1 MAQTPSQGLTALARG
16 FSNLG
21 NTQKIGLLAA
31 VAAAVAIV
39 VVAVLWARTPE
50 YRVLYSNISDHD
62 GGDVIGALSQQNVPY
77 RIAEGGSVIL
87 VPANQVYD
95 VRLRLAS
102 QGLPKGGAVGFEIM
116 DSQKFGTSQFAEQV
130 NYQRALAGELART
143 IQSFASVQSARV
155 HLAIPRPSV
164 FVREAQQPS
173 ASVLVSMYQGRVLD
187 PAQVNAIQHLV
198 ASGIPELTPRNVTI
212 VDQAGN
218 LLSSPDA
225 GPVTSGLD
233 AAQLKYLRDVELS
246 YAARIE
252 NILKPIVGAENVHA
266 QVTAALDFNQVE
278 QTSETFKPNPTPQD
292 AAVRSHQSVETIT
305 VNPPQGTIQGT
316 IQGTT
321 QGATQGSNGAPGLLP
336 NRPPDSTGPLTIP
349 SEKPA
354 QEAGRKSSVRQTPPS
369 IHKENII
376 NYEVDKTIRHTKVE
390 VGTVK
395 RLSAAVVVNYK
406 RELQKDGKNAYKPM
420 SEAELAQIDTL
431 ARDAMGFSKERGDS
445 LNVVNAPFSGEPV
458 PSATPPPSGW
468 GVWLNDTVNSAGVRQ
483 ALAYSAAAGIIA
495 LIVFG
500 FVLPVARNL
509 RRAGQ
514 TVSAGPGT
522 GNSFI
527 GVSMETPPSSTGY
540 APGREAS
547 FEADLQAVK
556 DLARQRPRIV
566 ANVVKEWVGRDE

>member
-1 MAQTPSQGLTALARG
+1 MAQAPGQTLTALARG

-31 VAAAVAIV
+31 AAAVVAIV
-39 VVAVLWARTPE
+39 VVTVLWARTPE

-62 GGDVIGALSQQNVPY
+62 GGEVIGALSQQNIPY
-77 RIAEGGSVIL
+77 KLSEGGSVIL
-87 VPANQVYD
+87 VPASQVYD
-95 VRLRLAS
+95 TRLKLAS

-198 ASGIPELTPRNVTI
+198 ASGIPELTPRNVTV

-225 GPVTSGLD
+225 GPVTNGLD
-233 AAQLKYLRDVELS
+233 AAQLKYLHDVELS

-252 NILKPIVGAENVHA
+252 NILKPIVGVENVRA

-278 QTSETFKPNPTPQD
+278 QTSETFTPNPTPQD

-305 VNPPQGTIQGT
+305 INPQQGQSGS
-316 IQGTT
+316 
-321 QGATQGSNGAPGLLP
+321 ATGPIA
-336 NRPPDSTGPLTIP
+336 NRPSDSAGQPIATLPPL

-354 QEAGRKSSVRQTPPS
+354 QEGGRKPTVRPTANT
-369 IHKENII
+369 HKENII
-376 NYEVDKTIRHTKVE
+376 NYEVDKTVRHTKVE

-406 RELQKDGKNAYKPM
+406 RGAEKDGKSVYAPL
-420 SEAELAQIDTL
+420 SDVELAQIDTL
-431 ARDAMGFSKERGDS
+431 ARDAMGFSKERGDT
-445 LNVVNAPFSGEPV
+445 LNIVNAPFSGEPV
-458 PSATPPPSGW
+458 PSVAPPQRGF
-468 GVWLNDTVNSAGVRQ
+468 GLWLDDFVSPAGV
-483 ALAYSAAAGIIA
+483 SKAATYLVAIA
-495 LIVFG
+495 LIAFLLFG
-500 FVLPVARNL
+500 LVLPVVRNL
-509 RRAGQ
+509 KRAGH
-514 TVSAGPGT
+514 TSLAGASVP
-522 GNSFI
+522 
-527 GVSMETPPSSTGY
+527 VQAPPSPTGY
-540 APGREAS
+540 APAREAD